1 MLSAPDEELLEWF
14 SGTTELLEFM
24 SDMQNSDDHFN
35 AGVSVQPACIVL
47 TLVLQKV
54 LPRLAKR
61 RRLAKVI
68 DAALLVL
75 NACFRHRVSRHELE
89 RAACIVLTLLLQQI
103 LPRLAKRRRLAK
115 VTDAALLSA

>member
-1 MLSAPDEELLEWF
+1 M
-14 SGTTELLEFM
+14 
-24 SDMQNSDDHFN
+24 
-35 AGVSVQPACIVL
+35 L